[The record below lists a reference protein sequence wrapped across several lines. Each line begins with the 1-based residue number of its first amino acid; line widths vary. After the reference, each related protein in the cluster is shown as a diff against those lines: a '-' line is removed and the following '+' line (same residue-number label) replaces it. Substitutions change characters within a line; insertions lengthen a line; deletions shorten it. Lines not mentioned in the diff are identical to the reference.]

1 MPYSPTKLMDEK
13 LNNLFNRIEDE
24 IYKPVADL
32 KLTAWK
38 TNEPVPF
45 KDRINGEKAELNIG
59 DKWGDLFDCAWFYM
73 FGNIPQSAAN
83 KKIVLLVDLSGE
95 ACVVDNDGNPIQGLT
110 TYSSLYDFSLG
121 TPGKKIIPIAGK
133 AQPGAEIKIWLD
145 AGNNDLFGNLKNNG
159 TVRQACIAVCNEE
172 LRQLYYDF
180 QVLYELSQQL
190 EKTTARYEQIR
201 YALYRVS
208 VVLNEL
214 TPEEIKEAREI
225 LAPELARKNGDS
237 SLSVSAM
244 GHAHI
249 DLAWLWPIRETIR
262 KGARTFSNV
271 LMVMDKYPDFKFGA
285 SQPQLYQWMKEHY
298 PVLYERIKAKIKQN
312 RWEVFGG
319 TWVEIDTNLPG
330 SEALVR
336 QFLYARQFFKE
347 EFDAEIDYLFLPDT
361 FGYTGA
367 LPQIM
372 KKSGINYFITI
383 KLSWDELNT
392 YPHHTFIWKGIDGSD
407 VLVHMPPEGTY
418 NSSAAPR
425 AIKKAEADY
434 LDKAVS
440 ENCLMLYGIG
450 DGGGGPGYEHL
461 ERLKREKNLAGIA
474 PVRQEFISTFL
485 QRLEKDRHKLHTWNG
500 ELYLGRHQGTLTSQ
514 GLIKKYNRSMELA
527 LRDLEFTSVLASVFT
542 GKKYPAEQIET
553 IWKQVLLYQFHDIIT
568 GDSITRVFEE
578 AYKHYPVLL
587 KETNDLDESAQNA
600 VLRQINTSGF
610 IKPVVVFNSL
620 CWQRKEWLKID
631 EKWHF
636 VQIPPLGYTVIEGD
650 KAESSFP
657 ELNVNENLLENEIL
671 RIEFSSEGTIVSI
684 FDKEHQKQVLSPKT
698 EANLLTVYHDDGD
711 AFDMS
716 LDYHQQIAGYFKLE
730 SSEYVLDGP
739 KCIVKQVRN
748 FGQSKLYQFISLT
761 AGSRRIDFET
771 RVDWKESNKMLRASF
786 PVDVYAREAFF
797 EIQFGHIKR
806 PTHSNTNWDIAQYEV
821 VAHRWADLSDR
832 TYGVAL
838 LNDCKYGYKVK
849 ENVLDINLL
858 RCTHWPAIHSDVG
871 DHDFLYALY
880 PHAGDHISANVI
892 QLGYELNIPLQTAA
906 CNSQTGKL
914 DQQFSFVEI
923 DAENI
928 IIESIKKAQDNEDI
942 IIRLYEADGI
952 SSDCNIQF
960 NLNVNDIHLTNLMEE
975 KIKHLNV
982 IDQKV
987 TLDFKAFEIH
997 TIRLIL

>member
-1 MPYSPTKLMDEK
+1 M
-13 LNNLFNRIEDE
+13 
-24 IYKPVADL
+24 
-32 KLTAWK
+32 
-38 TNEPVPF
+38 
-45 KDRINGEKAELNIG
+45 
-59 DKWGDLFDCAWFYM
+59 
-73 FGNIPQSAAN
+73 
-83 KKIVLLVDLSGE
+83 
-95 ACVVDNDGNPIQGLT
+95 
-110 TYSSLYDFSLG
+110 
-121 TPGKKIIPIAGK
+121 
-133 AQPGAEIKIWLD
+133 
-145 AGNNDLFGNLKNNG
+145 
-159 TVRQACIAVCNEE
+159 
-172 LRQLYYDF
+172 
-180 QVLYELSQQL
+180 
-190 EKTTARYEQIR
+190 
-201 YALYRVS
+201 
-208 VVLNEL
+208 
-214 TPEEIKEAREI
+214 
-225 LAPELARKNGDS
+225 KNGILFRSRHWDIR
-237 SLSVSAM
+237 SL
-244 GHAHI
+244 
-249 DLAWLWPIRETIR
+249 
-262 KGARTFSNV
+262 
-271 LMVMDKYPDFKFGA
+271 
-285 SQPQLYQWMKEHY
+285 
-298 PVLYERIKAKIKQN
+298 
-312 RWEVFGG
+312 
-319 TWVEIDTNLPG
+319 
-330 SEALVR
+330 
-336 QFLYARQFFKE
+336 
-347 EFDAEIDYLFLPDT
+347 
-361 FGYTGA
+361 
-367 LPQIM
+367 
-372 KKSGINYFITI
+372 
-383 KLSWDELNT
+383 
-392 YPHHTFIWKGIDGSD
+392 
-407 VLVHMPPEGTY
+407 
-418 NSSAAPR
+418 
-425 AIKKAEADY
+425 
-434 LDKAVS
+434 
-440 ENCLMLYGIG
+440 
-450 DGGGGPGYEHL
+450 
-461 ERLKREKNLAGIA
+461 
-474 PVRQEFISTFL
+474 
-485 QRLEKDRHKLHTWNG
+485 
-500 ELYLGRHQGTLTSQ
+500 
-514 GLIKKYNRSMELA
+514 
-527 LRDLEFTSVLASVFT
+527 
-542 GKKYPAEQIET
+542 
-553 IWKQVLLYQFHDIIT
+553 
-568 GDSITRVFEE
+568 RV
-578 AYKHYPVLL
+578 
-587 KETNDLDESAQNA
+587 
-600 VLRQINTSGF
+600 I
-610 IKPVVVFNSL
+610 
-620 CWQRKEWLKID
+620 
-631 EKWHF
+631 
-636 VQIPPLGYTVIEGD
+636 